1 MKVPFLDLKK
11 INYEY
16 TSEFNDLFESFLS
29 SGRYILGSEVEQFE
43 NDFSQY
49 CGTSSCIGVANG
61 LDALKIVLMAWKEL
75 GHVTSGDEV
84 IVPSNTFIASVLAII
99 EAGLKPVLV
108 EPNSDSLT
116 IDVLNIEKAITQ
128 KTRVV
133 MAVHLY
139 GKLGMVDEIT
149 KLCKR
154 YDLLLLEDAAQAH
167 GAQKIGKMSGS
178 FGDAAAFSFY
188 PGKNLG
194 ALGDGGAIT
203 TSDLELA
210 NTVKAIRNYGSLAR
224 YEHLY
229 SGVNSRLDELQAG
242 ILRIKLK
249 KLNTDNENRRRVAK
263 FYSKNIKNP
272 LIKIPVQDFK
282 GDAAL
287 DNVYHLF
294 VIRSERRNELQKFLA
309 DKSIETLIH
318 YPKSI
323 PFQSATKAWFTG
335 NFTKTKQL
343 ETEILSL
350 PISQVMNDDQI
361 HYVVN
366 ICNSFSVS

>member
-1 MKVPFLDLKK
+1 MKVPFLDLKA
-11 INYEY
+11 INNEY
-16 TSEFNDLFESFLS
+16 VSDFNSLFENFLIN
-29 SGRYILGSEVEQFE
+29 GRYILGSEVEQFE
-43 NDFSQY
+43 QDFSQF
-49 CGTSSCIGVANG
+49 CGTNFCVGVANG

-75 GHVTSGDEV
+75 GQVTSGDEV

-99 EAGLKPVLV
+99 DAGLKPVLV
-108 EPNSDSLT
+108 EPKPDSFT
-116 IDVLNIEKAITQ
+116 IDVRDIEKAITQ

-139 GKLGMVDEIT
+139 GKLGTIDEISV
-149 KLCKR
+149 LCKQ

-167 GAQKIGKMSGS
+167 GAQKVGKKSGS

-203 TSDLELA
+203 TSNCELA
-210 NTVKAIRNYGSLAR
+210 NTIKAIRNYGSLAK
-224 YEHLY
+224 YEHIY

-249 KLNTDNENRRRVAK
+249 NLNKDNEKRRSVAK
-263 FYSKNIKNP
+263 YYSENIKNP
-272 LIKIPVQDFK
+272 LITIPEQDFK
-282 GDAAL
+282 GFAAL

-294 VIRSERRNELQKFLA
+294 VIRSQRRNELQKFLA
-309 DKSIETLIH
+309 DRSIETLIH

-323 PFQSATKAWFTG
+323 PFQLATKDWFTG
-335 NFTKTKQL
+335 DFSRTKKL

-350 PISQVMNDDQI
+350 PISQVMSDEQI
-361 HYVVN
+361 NYVIN
-366 ICNSFSVS
+366 ICNSFSI